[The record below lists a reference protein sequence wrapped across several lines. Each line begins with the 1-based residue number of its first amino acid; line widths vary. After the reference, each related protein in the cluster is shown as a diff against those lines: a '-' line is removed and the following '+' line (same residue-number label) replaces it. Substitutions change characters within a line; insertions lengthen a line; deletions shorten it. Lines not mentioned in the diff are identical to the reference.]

1 MSLIL
6 RFGVPSVVLISGSF
20 AAKPLSLLSEVH
32 GIECM
37 CRVLAYIQRSSDQ
50 QEYEYESNTQNV

>member
-32 GIECM
+32 GVECV
-37 CRVLAYIQRSSDQ
+37 CRFLGYIQRSSDQ
-50 QEYEYESNTQNV
+50 EEYEYESNRRNV

>member
-32 GIECM
+32 GIESV
-37 CRVLAYIQRSSDQ
+37 CRFLAYNQRSSDQ
-50 QEYEYESNTQNV
+50 EELEYESNRQDV